1 MKIKLKPLRSLRLCG
16 EKIRK
21 SRELTAR
28 FARVAEC
35 AERGKRQDLFD
46 YQKDISDK
54 IKNPFILPLRS
65 RRLCGENSL
74 DVPGR
79 IIVLIKNQN
88 KRAMITRFI
97 GRDMAESKN
106 NQPVAD

>member
-1 MKIKLKPLRSLRLCG
+1 LRSLRSPWRSAWAKPGLCG

-65 RRLCGENSL
+65 LRLCGEKIRKSRELTARFARVAEDAEKESL
-74 DVPGR
+74 S
-79 IIVLIKNQN
+79 
-88 KRAMITRFI
+88 FF
-97 GRDMAESKN
+97 
-106 NQPVAD
+106 

>member
-1 MKIKLKPLRSLRLCG
+1 MKISLRPLRLCG
-16 EKIRK
+16 KKIREG
-21 SRELTAR
+21 RELTAR
-28 FARVAEC
+28 FARVAED
-35 AERGKRQDLFD
+35 AETGKREDLFD

-79 IIVLIKNQN
+79 IIVLIKH
-88 KRAMITRFI
+88 
-97 GRDMAESKN
+97 
-106 NQPVAD
+106 